1 MGKATVMDAP
11 SWPPR
16 EDHPVE
22 NWTDDEL
29 IDQYRY
35 IKAGFAGDD
44 SEYLDNDENVAALIQ
59 EIIRRGLDDLA
70 EAVEEDP
77 ASAGT
82 D

>member
-1 MGKATVMDAP
+1 MNTP

-16 EDHPVE
+16 DDHPVE
-22 NWTDDEL
+22 DWTDDEL

-35 IKAGFAGDD
+35 IKAEFGGDD
-44 SEYLDNDENVAALIQ
+44 SEYLDNDDNVAALIQ

-70 EAVEEDP
+70 EAVEGDQS
-77 ASAGT
+77 SAGPAQ